1 MFKQCFLYSGMS
13 TRSSARNRNKPKV
26 DYNDDPTVTT
36 DKPARK
42 TRGKKAPKAADDD
55 DDENDN
61 NVSNT
66 VPARKPRGRKA
77 ANKAAATT
85 NDSDDD
91 DSKPAKPTRGKRK
104 AKAPTPIPE
113 DEEMETKKKKIE
125 EKIDTKIKEEQGGK
139 IIVPVDS
146 QCPVISVSTVFCD
159 SDGPWDAMLNQTN
172 VGSNNNKYYLLQLLK
187 HTNQNSYYTWF
198 RWGRIGYS
206 NGHQNKLTPFR
217 DLEAA
222 KRDFMKKFSE
232 KTKNV
237 WPCDFEDFEKY
248 PNKYDLIK
256 LDYAVKEE
264 EVEVDGAPVKQ
275 EPVESKLDPR
285 LLSMM
290 ELISNVKAME
300 QAVMEMNYDVKKS
313 PLGKLSKEQIKS
325 GYEALTIIEECI
337 KANES
342 SSKKAKDACS
352 MFYTRIPH
360 NFGFT
365 TPPLIRTLEEVKIKI
380 ELLDTLIDIEAA
392 VKAIKEGTKDTVHK
406 TDSFYQNLKIEMK
419 PLERDSDLF
428 QMLSTYL
435 HNTHGKTHLHYTL
448 EVEDIFELNKEGE
461 EDRYKDL
468 GNKQLLWHGSR
479 LANWGGIFSQGLR
492 IAPPEAPV
500 TGYMFGKGV
509 YFADMASKS
518 ANYCFTSHTQPTG
531 ILLLAEV
538 SLGEERELLGSDY
551 HADKL
556 PAGKHSTKGVGLNA
570 PDPAQ
575 TKSLGDVKVP
585 LGTGV
590 NTGVT
595 NPGGYTL
602 QYNEFIVYDVAQIKM
617 KYALRV
623 KFNYKR

>member
-1 MFKQCFLYSGMS
+1 MS
-13 TRSSARNRNKPKV
+13 TRTSARNRNKPKV
-26 DYNDDPTVTT
+26 DYNDDGTSYT
-36 DKPARK
+36 DQPVKK
-42 TRGKKAPKAADDD
+42 TRGKRSAKATDD

-61 NVSNT
+61 NLSNSA
-66 VPARKPRGRKA
+66 PAPKARGRKA
-77 ANKAAATT
+77 ANKAAAPA
-85 NDSDDD
+85 SDDT
-91 DSKPAKPTRGKRK
+91 KPAKVARGKRK
-104 AKAPTPIPE
+104 AKAPSPIPE
-113 DEEMETKKKKIE
+113 DKEMVTKKQKIE
-125 EKIDTKIKEEQGGK
+125 EKIESKINESKGGK

-146 QCPVISVSTVFCD
+146 LCPARTHTAVYCD
-159 SDGPWDAMLNQTN
+159 SEGPWDAMLNQTN
-172 VGSNNNKYYLLQLLK
+172 VGSNNNKYYLLQLLQNK
-187 HTNQNSYYTWF
+187 SGSFHTWY

-206 NGHQNKLTPFR
+206 NSHQNKLSTYSNV
-217 DLEAA
+217 EAA
-222 KRDFMKKFSE
+222 KKDFRKKFSD

-237 WPCDFEDFEKY
+237 WPCEFEDFCKFSG
-248 PNKYDLIK
+248 KYDLIK
-256 LDYAVKEE
+256 LDYSTKED

-275 EPVESKLDPR
+275 EAVESKLDPR
-285 LLSMM
+285 LLSLM

-300 QAVMEMNYDVKKS
+300 TAVMEMNYDVKKS

-337 KANES
+337 KSGQPN
-342 SSKKAKDACS
+342 SKKSKDACS

-360 NFGFT
+360 SFGFS
-365 TPPLIRTLEEVKIKI
+365 TPPMICTLEQVKLKI

-419 PLERDSDLF
+419 PLEKDSDLF
-428 QMLSTYL
+428 KMLSTYL
-435 HNTHGKTHLHYTL
+435 HNTHGKTHAHYTL

-461 EDRYKDL
+461 EERFKDL

-479 LANWGGIFSQGLR
+479 LTNWGGIFSQGLR

-518 ANYCFTSHTQPTG
+518 ANYCFTSRQQPTG

-538 SLGEERELLGSDY
+538 SLGEERELLSSDCY
-551 HADKL
+551 VNRL
-556 PAGKHSTKGVGLNA
+556 PPGKHSTKGMGMNG

-575 TKSLGDVKVP
+575 TKTLADVKVP
-585 LGTGV
+585 MGTAV
-590 NTGVT
+590 NTGIT

-602 QYNEFIVYDVAQIKM
+602 QYNEYIVYDVAQIKM

>member
-1 MFKQCFLYSGMS
+1 MA
-13 TRSSARNRNKPKV
+13 TRTSARTRNKPKV
-26 DYNDDPTVTT
+26 DYNDNAAETST
-36 DKPARK
+36 KPARK
-42 TRGKKAPKAADDD
+42 PRGKKPSAKSTDDG
-55 DDENDN
+55 DENDN
-61 NVSNT
+61 NVDNS
-66 VPARKPRGRKA
+66 VPAKKPRGRKP
-77 ANKAAATT
+77 ANKAAAA
-85 NDSDDD
+85 SDDQD
-91 DSKPAKPTRGKRK
+91 DSKTKQVTRGKRK
-104 AKAPTPIPE
+104 AKAPSPIPE
-113 DEEMETKKKKIE
+113 DKEMVTKKQKIE
-125 EKIDTKIKEEQGGK
+125 EKIDTKIKEEKCGR
-139 IIVPVDS
+139 IIVPIDS
-146 QCPVISVSTVFCD
+146 HCPHHARIGGSILCD
-159 SDGPWDAMLNQTN
+159 TDGAWDAMLNQTN
-172 VGSNNNKYYLLQLLK
+172 VGSNNNKYYLLQLIQK
-187 HTNQNSYYTWF
+187 NGIWFTWF

-206 NGHQNKLTPFR
+206 NSHQNKLESFFCPSS
-217 DLEAA
+217 A
-222 KRDFMKKFSE
+222 KENFKKKFKD
-232 KTKNV
+232 KTKNS
-237 WPCDFEDFEKY
+237 WPCAFEDFKKY
-248 PNKYDLIK
+248 SGKYDLIK
-256 LDYAVKEE
+256 LDYSTKEE

-285 LLSMM
+285 LLSLM

-300 QAVMEMNYDVKKS
+300 SAVMEMNYDVKKS

-337 KANES
+337 KANQA

-360 NFGFT
+360 SFGFSS
-365 TPPLIRTLEEVKIKI
+365 PPMITTLEQVKLKI

-392 VKAIKEGTKDTVHK
+392 VKAIKEGTRDTVHK
-406 TDSFYQNLKIEMK
+406 ADSFYQNLKIEMK
-419 PLERDSDLF
+419 PLEKDSDLF

-435 HNTHGKTHLHYTL
+435 HNTHGKTHSHYTL

-479 LANWGGIFSQGLR
+479 LTNWGGIFSQGLR

-518 ANYCFTSHTQPTG
+518 ANYCFTSRQQPTG

-538 SLGEERELLGSDY
+538 SLGEERELLSSDY
-551 HADKL
+551 HANNL
-556 PAGKHSTKGVGLNA
+556 PAGKHSTKGLGLNA

-575 TKSLGDVKVP
+575 VKFLGDVKVP
-585 LGTGV
+585 LGTAV
-590 NTGVT
+590 NTKIS

-602 QYNEFIVYDVAQIKM
+602 QYNEYIVYDVAQIKM

-623 KFNYKR
+623 KFNYQR